1 MKSLEILL
9 FISYLFVFINST
21 CETDEED
28 TIKYRKYADCKNRNF
43 DSDEIYNNAYRC
55 CYIKIETET
64 ANVDKKVHGCIAISQ
79 TQYDNLRT
87 TIREKEAKPGV
98 DDVKIDCESS
108 YLIYGLYSLFLF
120 LL

>member
-1 MKSLEILL
+1 MRSFEILL

-28 TIKYRKYADCKNRNF
+28 TIKYRKYANCKDRSF
-43 DSDEIYNNAYRC
+43 DSDEINNNAYRC
-55 CYIKIETET
+55 CYIEIETET
-64 ANVDKKVHGCIAISQ
+64 ANVDKKVHGCIAITK
-79 TQYDNLRT
+79 TQYDNLRA
-87 TIREKEAKPGV
+87 TIREKEAVAGV
-98 DDVKIDCESS
+98 DDVEIDCESS